1 MTDSGAWEL
10 LIAITECAYKD
21 YKTGLRYIKK
31 CVQMPPGIFKHYKT
45 ALNYLTG
52 YDLGEYLK
60 EKAKGEVNE
69 IQ

>member
-21 YKTGLRYIKK
+21 YKTGLRYIKNG
-31 CVQMPPGIFKHYKT
+31 VQMPPSILNQYKT
-45 ALNYLTG
+45 ALNYLSG

-60 EKAKGEVNE
+60 EKAKGEVYE
-69 IQ
+69 I

>member
-21 YKTGLRYIKK
+21 YKTGLRYIKNG
-31 CVQMPPGIFKHYKT
+31 VQMPPSILNQYKT
-45 ALNYLTG
+45 ALHYLSG

-60 EKAKGEVNE
+60 EKAKGEVYE
-69 IQ
+69 I